1 MRNLAGLLAVFLHAF
16 VSAQWD
22 TLRFSSNSHEL
33 GTAEQALFANG
44 PHDVDG
50 VQIES
55 KWTRTAAQSERNRT
69 LTDQFGMIPETE
81 FLSTR
86 TYLTKTRVDS
96 CNVRSFKIDLTT
108 RHDGMSNYPWWGLF
122 DLSPESAECLRS
134 KGVRSHEGR
143 FVLVMYDQ
151 KLVALKLP
159 STEETTAIEEGL
171 VSAAITRAVRP
182 MKFWREDCELVKQQ
196 GVLSAVDS
204 IDFLGFRDL
213 LVKDGVVR
221 GTEVWCYHADTIRIT
236 DAPVTNFDLGA
247 KAPRQEVTGHV
258 DPYGRPDE
266 WQFLFAPT
274 HEQFL
279 RDVSGGAGAWWGIA
293 QFLGRPWTQRPDGS
307 RVPPVN
313 LDSRFRYYTHNPIM
327 DLVAEQKERAAR
339 EKADK
344 EKYAAERASLISKY
358 GSNYGPAIHDGNLM
372 VGMTKEMVDLASRR
386 LFTVEGSSWQN
397 GKEIVRTRHVLGAS
411 MTLVFS
417 KEGKLLEFRT
427 Q

>member
-1 MRNLAGLLAVFLHAF
+1 MRYFACLLAVFLHAF

-22 TLRFSSNSHEL
+22 TLRFSSSWHEL
-33 GTAEQALFANG
+33 RVAEQALFADG

-50 VQIES
+50 VQLES
-55 KWTRTAAQSERNRT
+55 KWARTTGQSERNRT
-69 LTDQFGMIPETE
+69 LTDQFGMIPEAE

-86 TYLTKTRVDS
+86 TYLVKTRVDS
-96 CNVRSFKIDLTT
+96 CTVRNFKIDLTS

-122 DLSPESAECLRS
+122 ELSSELKECLRG
-134 KGVRSHEGR
+134 KGVRPHEGR

-151 KLVALKLP
+151 KLIALKLP
-159 STEETTAIEEGL
+159 SKEETATIEAGL
-171 VSAAITRAVRP
+171 VIAATTKAVRP
-182 MKFWREDCELVKQQ
+182 MKFWREDCELIKQQ

-204 IDFLGFRDL
+204 IDFFGFRDL
-213 LVKDGVVR
+213 LVKDGLVR

-236 DAPVTNFDLGA
+236 DAPVTKFDLGA

-258 DPYGRPDE
+258 DLYGRPDE

-279 RDVSGGAGAWWGIA
+279 RDVSGGAGVWWGIA

-307 RVPPVN
+307 WVPPVD
-313 LDSRFRYYTHNPIM
+313 LDSRFRYYTHNPIKE
-327 DLVAEQKERAAR
+327 LVAEQKERETR

-344 EKYAAERASLISKY
+344 EKDAAERASLISKY
-358 GSNYGPAIHDGNLM
+358 GSTFGTAIHDGNLV

-386 LFTVEGSSWQN
+386 LFTVESSSWQN
-397 GKEIVRTRHVLGAS
+397 GKEVVRARHVLGAR

-417 KEGKLLEFRT
+417 KEGKLLEFGT
-427 Q
+427 H